1 MDRPSWKEKK
11 IISKHISSQKKQKKT
26 RKTDRPE
33 ENGAAKTIPAE
44 LREKL
49 CALKNTKEKKKKW
62 IEEARISC
70 FFFSVM
76 FGHSHD

>member
-49 CALKNTKEKKKKW
+49 CALKNTREKKKEMNRRSSD
-62 IEEARISC
+62 IL
-70 FFFSVM
+70 FLF
-76 FGHSHD
+76 